1 MLETYI
7 RSLEQYKAGIG
18 NQKDTIKEILL
29 NPREKLYLK
38 DQNDASVTEVEK
50 KLNET
55 TAGLKVQLF
64 DGKYNLQP
72 KLESLVCLHTICGA
86 FLNNAQSA
94 YRQQDLEEVTKK
106 MFVEIRKK
114 VLSRT

>member
-18 NQKDTIKEILL
+18 NQRDTIKEILL
-29 NPREKLYLK
+29 NPREKLYVK
-38 DQNDASVTEVEK
+38 DQNVASVTEVEK

-55 TAGLKVQLF
+55 TLGLKVQLF
-64 DGKYNLQP
+64 DGKYNLDQ
-72 KLESLVCLHTICGA
+72 KLNSLVCLYTICGA

-94 YRQQDLEEVTKK
+94 YRQQDIEEVTNKI
-106 MFVEIRKK
+106 FAEIRKT